1 MPRPTTR
8 TAGDKREI
16 LTDLYELIE
25 ALDRH
30 LLQLERVG
38 QLQFAHHVGDLRH
51 RAVSLIQWI
60 EDDDPM
66 E

>member
-1 MPRPTTR
+1 MPRPATR

-38 QLQFAHHVGDLRH
+38 QLQFAHHVADLRH